1 MRSSVLTLSHPACL
15 VRLTLYLNASMSS
28 SGSSSSGPLVP
39 PPVPRFR
46 GLKVRRPRVDSRSC
60 LWKTHPAS
68 LRRGADLETF
78 PEGDLF
84 KRQRGATFGPPLLL
98 TTMASSSFPGAAS
111 SPFDPLHAIEELA
124 AISIRSRSSSGQ
136 PQQLHSRFFANPHFL
151 QNQCEGAPRR
161 TGMEKPEPWLL
172 NPNARGGT
180 LRQSRALRSHCD
192 V

>member
-1 MRSSVLTLSHPACL
+1 MRLCHRQAARVADRWFPRQYQGLVASKSDARALTAAPACGKLIPLRFGEALTL
-15 VRLTLYLNASMSS
+15 RLS
-28 SGSSSSGPLVP
+28 
-39 PPVPRFR
+39 
-46 GLKVRRPRVDSRSC
+46 
-60 LWKTHPAS
+60 
-68 LRRGADLETF
+68 